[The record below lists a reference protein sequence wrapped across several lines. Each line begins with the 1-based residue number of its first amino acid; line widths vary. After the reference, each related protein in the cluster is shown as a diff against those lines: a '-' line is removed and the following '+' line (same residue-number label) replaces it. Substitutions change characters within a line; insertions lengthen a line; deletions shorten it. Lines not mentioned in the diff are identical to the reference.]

1 MRMKGTGKSV
11 KKRKKDSD
19 LKENVVF
26 NIQSIIMSVLMAI
39 TLVTIVT
46 MGFLLYQRFKLAID
60 KMAVSNTEATV
71 ESTVDRVN
79 SDLLDIRQIFDAAN
93 YNIVQEFDISSEKFA
108 EQFSL
113 LYEVNSDKIESL
125 ALYGNE
131 GRLIASEP
139 VAVEKENIDVKGQDW
154 YKNAESAIENVHFSI
169 PHIQNLYEDG
179 LYRYHWVVSLSR
191 YVDINDGEIPGSGVL
206 LVDMKYSVI
215 EDVLKQINDSSEGI
229 YYYMISRDGQM
240 IYHPRKTEM
249 ARGLFEENSLK
260 ASGYEEGTYEITTNG
275 HKESVV
281 VGNIAYTG
289 WKLIGVVPESVQT
302 ARINNFRYYIFTTI
316 MVLMMMLLEGNR
328 LISRKISKP
337 IRKLDE
343 SVKTYEAGGKTDIY
357 IGGSSEIRH
366 LGYSVQ
372 RSYERIETLMEE
384 IIRQQNERRKS
395 ELDALQ
401 SQINPHFLYNTL
413 ESITWMIEAQKNEE
427 AVIMISELA
436 KLLRVSLS
444 RGKTIIPVKDEL
456 QHSRSYMNIQLMRY
470 KERFQME
477 FQTDKEIEDY
487 CIVKLVIQP
496 ILENAI
502 YYGVGNMDED
512 DEGKI
517 TVRGEKKEDDIYIII
532 EDNGMGMRKEVLENI
547 LKDNNKVPKHGSG
560 VGVINVHSR
569 IQLMFGEQYG
579 LEIYSE
585 PDEGTRVVIHI
596 PAIPYTKE
604 NAEQLEMQKYI
615 QGRDV
620 DEKYNQCIYNAEWC
634 NKRIYNRSHITS
646 CDQIAGRIQC
656 HRRMYTVRQ
665 RDHCCFSI
673 TCKFQCFQS
682 THRISGKADPDHH
695 IILADT
701 DQLFKNLTRTV
712 RINRCHILTDQI
724 QIKT

>member
-1 MRMKGTGKSV
+1 M

-19 LKENVVF
+19 FKKNVVF

-79 SDLLDIRQIFDAAN
+79 SDLLDIRQIFNAAN

-139 VAVEKENIDVKGQDW
+139 VAVEKENIDVTGQDW
-154 YKNAESAIENVHFSI
+154 YKNAESAIENVHFSV

-260 ASGYEEGTYEITTNG
+260 ASGYEEGTYEITTDG
-275 HKESVV
+275 HKESV
-281 VGNIAYTG
+281 
-289 WKLIGVVPESVQT
+289 VVPESVQT

-343 SVKTYEAGGKTDIY
+343 SVKTYEAGGKPDIY

-372 RSYERIETLMEE
+372 RSYERIETLMGE

-413 ESITWMIEAQKNEE
+413 ESITWMVEAQKNEE

-547 LKDNNKVPKHGSG
+547 LKDNNKVPKHGSD

-620 DEKYNQCIYNAEWC
+620 DEKE
-634 NKRIYNRSHITS
+634 
-646 CDQIAGRIQC
+646 
-656 HRRMYTVRQ
+656 
-665 RDHCCFSI
+665 
-673 TCKFQCFQS
+673 
-682 THRISGKADPDHH
+682 
-695 IILADT
+695 
-701 DQLFKNLTRTV
+701 
-712 RINRCHILTDQI
+712 
-724 QIKT
+724 